1 MVISQ
6 KHIAIIDPHKN
17 CIKPKTETSPA
28 GTKKKLSSFFKHA
41 GHKSTFESVFRLDT
55 SKLTPDGTYDGTIFR
70 FPLRQPNSGSK
81 ISETSYTPEKIQST
95 LFESLKEESPYIL
108 LFLRHVKSISLKEWK
123 EGYSQPRETFRVE
136 ASDQRAVDISRAV
149 SPSIE
154 QFARQYSQSS
164 EDGDLQVSIELKSKT
179 VTISDSIRGSQ
190 ESHHWLVLKVVG
202 TNDSELDK
210 LGKELSILPWVGL
223 ATRLPQRIA
232 LHECS
237 ASTTDP
243 FDNHS
248 TVEAIFKQQLQTSL
262 LKSQVSMNWPTNP
275 ADDAPG
281 HAYCFLPLPE
291 STAMPVHVHGYF
303 AVTDNRRSIK
313 WPMHDE
319 KGKEAQWN
327 KELLYKMVAPAYSL
341 LLSSRASLIRY
352 EDTPLPITNT
362 EHVTGPYSTWPLYPE
377 VKNVPIWNELVS
389 PTVDL
394 SCCLPLLWTSACGGK
409 WIQFNEAYFHPGS
422 FQDRSSYICSDVVIQ
437 LLVTLDIP
445 VVSLPRNIC
454 ETIKQSKSIVLPL
467 VEQREIS
474 PQFVREIISKNPD
487 SCSSLSKEG
496 VCKFLNFVLSDLGPG
511 TYALLV
517 GIPLLPLKGDS
528 TTTAFQRPSGNN
540 YKYIFP
546 PNSKHL
552 LDIVPGADS
561 LIIDPNLPE
570 EISTKLC
577 EIAKSG
583 LLQLKEVDTEV
594 LCRQLLPTSIN
605 SWCTVTIGDG
615 CMWVPGQDPMPP
627 QSWMNA
633 LWKWIAD
640 SQVRLSLLNDLSI
653 VPQLPFEDGTQV
665 QVTLIKVCKTVN
677 ICRLSGLFSS
687 QQKAV
692 LLDILKKF
700 NFLVVDEGKM
710 NGCVGLRNHPDFDE
724 YLPELSPNLELI
736 AKYLNGLDSYPR
748 FHTIQ
753 NLNDG
758 EKDFL
763 RKQLSN
769 LHDSHYA
776 RTYQNCLRSLPIYR
790 AYSNASFI
798 SLGVTGTT
806 DEAFLPP
813 DNIPT
818 LPEYPSKML
827 HPAASSEEGSFFGA
841 LAVKK
846 LTIDDLCTL
855 HLMPMALQRM
865 RSYSCQW
872 SIGDDIILWIL
883 KLQPRLSRYVFT
895 TLSQNVIIF
904 NRNSTRKRPQDI
916 YDPDDHTLAILFDVD
931 SDKNYFPD
939 VRYLQEAQCKQ
950 ALLTMGMKTWKDI
963 QRNSSQ
969 MSSLLYDRMNSVS
982 VLQPS
987 SQFNRGQFILQ
998 TLTEPNN
1005 NALQQNSSLKRVKF
1019 LVAATCPQSYPPC
1032 LKQKWYGRQG
1042 TLYSIEELCSP
1053 DNRRQNSRLIGTVK
1067 PLLSRDY
1074 CYGQYSV
1081 SVNAFERLP
1090 CQRVNEAL
1098 ILSHLQNIQS
1108 ATVSSEEADSVHQ
1121 LVMSIYDY
1129 LDSNS
1134 SGSKL
1139 SIIWSRENSEFMPAN
1154 KFIVNLPEGFQFNF
1168 EPYYYRLQGPVRKH
1182 KRLFQLHKS
1191 LKPTDVAGVI
1201 TKISQQARGNL
1212 SDSQVTVCIS
1222 ILNWLC
1228 EKQHKESSVF
1238 MLTEK
1243 CTLVPASGCVFDDR
1257 EWMKHSES
1265 RSHIEGKNL
1274 VFVHDQI
1281 PQKVAK
1287 FFQVKPLSS
1296 QLARSQRLNFGL
1308 KYTRAGQHEDITQR
1322 IRHIVEEYGTNIDIF
1337 KELIQNADD
1346 AGATEVKFLLDWREH
1361 PKDSLFADELVKWQG
1376 PALIAYNNATFSDTD
1391 FDNICMLAG
1400 ETKKTD
1406 PLKTGRFG
1414 VGFCATYHL
1423 TDLPSFISRRYFAML
1438 DPHTSYLGDRI
1449 SAQEPGMKIDLVEMR
1464 GDLKFYQDQ
1473 FKPYEN
1479 VFGCDVFNLQ
1489 GDGYQGTIFR
1499 FPFRNHNTSK
1509 RSKICKEVY
1518 TKNKVDYLV
1527 SDLKKQSNE
1536 LLLFLKHVSK
1546 VTVLVLENGHE
1557 PSRAK
1562 EIFSIQRCTVGA
1574 AERVQL
1580 IKDRDINLRADGKQ
1594 CSTKYKIDVHDG
1606 SKTHSHTWIVSSAIK
1621 PLPAHMTRRHEAKGL
1636 LNLAET
1642 ALKIEEPTSTKSFKI
1657 LSNTPSS
1664 RVFCFLPLPT
1674 QTKLPFHVNGFFSM
1688 GSDRRTISAT
1698 DDGTFGPDWNKS
1710 LAEGVLVQAFV
1721 NLLERLCK
1729 ECELKSVSDSEVK
1742 EKLLRSYYSLW
1753 NMSGMSSLID
1763 ASFATAFKKL
1773 VPTLNGSI
1781 MWSEIYGGC
1790 WLSPKEVYVFKDSKL
1805 RPVKQAQHVTDIY
1818 RAVENDA
1825 ISLLMNQAYGVV
1837 DIPYHVHEILKKLL
1851 SNTKREYDYQRVC
1864 TEILFPDISSIDP
1877 AVRDRNIQF
1886 LIEQYGAYHGPN
1898 NWYTWAES
1906 FLRQNSCISC
1916 QSSNTL
1922 RPGCELIDPRNGHFV
1937 NLFDAS
1943 EGRFPNEELQASHSA
1958 MLGLER
1964 LGMSS
1969 KQLTIADLK
1978 GRAQSI
1984 AAMSDFQTAFQRSL
1998 HLCEYIG
2005 STYGGPKYHYHHYKS
2020 VQSNTADPNDL
2031 QHLSNICFLP
2041 VKRKPED
2048 VDVPWSGKADSFDS
2062 PSNVYSTEYQSLVF
2076 TQSPIVEEQ
2085 VESSKALTCLGISSK
2100 KPSFDSVIANLRCL
2114 ISYYSTESPPSELTT
2129 KFLDDAMKDTYEF
2142 LKTYHSSASAM
2153 DKLKNLARFIWQ
2165 DGHFLSPH
2173 QVVGHWMHNCYPY
2186 ICELSTANKRF
2197 QDLMMAV
2204 GVKDEVTLKRLVEV
2218 FEEITEQYGSDPIPD
2233 EVLEFVVYA
2242 AGKIRHKLFMEYEN
2256 GQHQFQLYLP
2266 DEMKIMRIVS
2276 DLADNVGSE
2285 SEWIQNLPAY
2295 QDFMSSGTGYY
2306 VHKSIPHDCAKI
2318 LGVNPLLEAVL
2329 KEIEDEDF
2337 LDGTDFGQHEDLC
2350 DRLNGILRKYPA
2362 DISIFKE
2369 FIQNADDAEATEI
2382 VFVMDHRTNFP
2393 DNSLLNPSPKWKT
2406 LQHTPA
2412 LCIYNNR
2419 KFTER
2424 DIQGITKLGR
2434 GGKGGSTELIGKF
2447 GVGFNVA
2454 YHVTDC
2460 PSFVSYSENGTPEYL
2475 CVFDPTQSFVSR
2487 ASMRSPGRKWNFKDK
2502 THHSGFTDQFQPYL
2516 PEDLHRLSECA
2527 SDCLQDGDKC
2537 GHVVFRLPLTRFNK
2551 TEPRSSSLDS
2561 SRSTRATLSSGFRFR
2576 PFGIYMLFEEFA
2588 SISQDILLFL
2598 NHLKSVSA
2606 FEIKEDGSIVH
2617 HFTSSATIPSAY
2629 LDNCRRFTQSLKQY
2643 STSRKCASMT
2653 HKVEIT
2659 HVQPDKETQTT
2670 EWLIQRAIGGED
2682 LPPELVKSGLSQG
2695 LRPIAG
2701 IATILKPQSSDHKY
2715 LLFCF
2720 LPLPIQSN
2728 LPVHVNSHFLV
2739 DDSRKHLE
2747 SIQHEGLGN
2756 WNETIAEK
2764 VIVSAYVDLVI
2775 AVKDLLGDDNS
2786 SKFYYSLF
2794 PKEIV
2799 PQTSATTVS
2808 DTSKDKSRE
2817 IAKEET
2823 KVGELTNLNIVRSFY
2838 KELLQRNPCV
2848 LLREMPEQS
2857 KACQWMFLKSSL
2869 FCVSFL
2875 YAPLSKFLTV
2885 SSELRQ
2891 ALVSLGMPFT
2901 IAPNYVYSECTKVDP
2916 SFASKAGIK
2925 PEKIIDHLRRLRC
2938 TSEHEEIIKKSIICL
2953 LHYCISGYSFTSI
2966 PGLFTNALYLVA
2978 KDGSLQRGYLFHSK
2992 FSELLPHCSNKFID
3006 KLLEEST
3013 IGDQIA
3019 QCRVI
3024 RSLPMDFV
3032 SAHIS
3037 LPNTSVARSIS
3048 DCNTDIITQ
3057 LWKYFI
3063 EYSRASVAI
3072 GSGNVATSIGQ
3083 HFSCKAIIPA
3093 SDGKLYPVSLSKV
3106 LIRSTCNCSNC
3117 HVMKKLGYPS
3127 IEFSGIFQVA
3137 DTSSSLLRGIVDDL
3151 TNCFINGEQIINC
3164 FRTQPPADDNLNIEL
3179 MDEEALAFVA
3189 SFGRVSVSDLKQ
3201 ASPYLL
3207 ELPLFWT
3214 IDESR
3219 ISLIGVKKV
3228 FILASTKIPLEGI
3241 STKSK
3246 NGRVILKAATNDSMK
3261 KFYEGVIP
3269 RHMTATV
3276 GPEQF
3281 YIQLVLPILSEIQER
3296 SAMEHVKYLHM
3307 KRDEMKQAYAKLK
3320 DTPFIEHNG
3329 RFYKVHDLCDHKVQF
3344 YRTFKPDR
3352 ILPESWRKHTDVL
3365 KELGLQS
3372 TVSMNDWL
3380 LFARSFSQN
3389 VVAGEAEDTSTVL
3402 LQELFEIVHKNSFN
3416 YELQAFLQSV
3426 AEIKFLYSPQEWE
3439 LTHILSTAF
3448 PEDKQKKVDV
3458 YMVKFQGSVSADEAS
3473 LTCLCRTILPGSC
3486 QQLISIPFCRQAL
3499 QIKLPVTPETVAEN
3513 LKCLCK
3519 RVSTTCARPGRNL
3532 SRLIEIFDAHYACL
3546 SRRKASSHMLR
3557 ELGQMMCILPSK
3569 SQLLHLVKPSQL
3581 VMQLPSD
3588 CFLEPYC
3595 FKVMQWLQ
3603 RHVDFLTAVGVKDEL
3618 RAQDYVDILLSIK
3631 KEAANDSIVHD
3642 KDTRVIESAYKQLV
3656 SCLRQEQST
3665 QLTGDIYLPD
3675 ESLSLTKAT
3684 ELCLN
3689 DAPWYKSR
3697 LPPDCGF
3704 KIIYQPPTDDKGH
3717 RTLPSALKIKKLSE
3731 IVTEELLESCKLQDF
3746 ACNDEIL
3753 FEIGKRPESGR
3764 CEFVRGILDTLN
3776 SDEFFHGFCRMY
3788 YTEYKDPPTD
3798 DFKAL
3803 VKNLKQVQV
3812 RCVLNKLKT
3821 VLSIS
3826 GNPIPKTEDDT
3837 KLCHLCSEDGEP
3849 VLYIALHSDSL
3860 TESDLTQFYKHLAV
3874 YIGELINDEIR
3885 NLGPIAAIFECYPQ
3899 DIPQVLTR
3907 EQIHEYT
3914 EEDNQ
3919 ITKAV
3924 RIGTTEPWGS
3934 FSPHESLVVLNFAPE
3949 DPVVYVSENGSLIN
3963 AEIDA
3968 GGASGRLETDI
3979 TIRVKED
3986 DESGENELESE
3997 RTVSPLQV
4005 FKILTAAQK
4014 RSLWKGDTSPFA
4026 SPVALATIPSDDPA
4040 EIEEWFI
4047 EMKQSLFSPHP
4058 ELVQSILTL
4067 RLLGHLYYQLVI
4079 QKKNPALFHTA
4090 ASKLQD
4096 VFCQSQG
4103 HTTKADMVLNL
4114 VRETATTLT
4123 SAGGAPVDAQT
4134 IFPSKEL
4141 GDILKGR
4148 RRHMPHHGQP
4158 GSVSSSSN
4166 SSASVGHSIY
4176 YGGGGGVGG
4185 GVGGGTGGGGY
4196 PGGSGSGGGYSL
4208 AQSGASGGYIAAG
4221 SGGSSWVGG
4230 GGYPGGS
4237 GSGGGYSLGQSGAS
4251 GGGYGGYSYIAAG
4264 SGGSTWVGGGGVSG
4278 GGGGRSSGQF
4288 TSRVR
4293 RGYQNPRF
4301 SRFRPAVDAQPQIPV
4316 QVPQPATCMRSATA
4330 WLEQGKADF
4339 QAAKTLIESSSEA
4352 AVVVNTECKFPALVC
4367 FLCHDTVEKCI
4378 KGVYYAF
4385 CGLRRDLINCSNLVA
4400 LHDDLK
4406 LISDSHRPAHLMD
4419 AINECVMTVNR
4430 HENRSRFP
4438 HYQNYPCAPATT
4450 YSVEDAQEAFE
4461 ATSKL
4466 LNLLQSD
4473 EKLKDVLQDLGQL
4486 PARRF
4491 MSALQYMPDNQGN
4504 YYNNIYHIY
4513 SR

>member
-1 MVISQ
+1 MVVSQ

-17 CIKPKTETSPA
+17 CIKPKSETSPA
-28 GTKKKLSSFFKHA
+28 GTKKKLSTFFKHA
-41 GHKSTFESVFRLDT
+41 GHRSTFESIFNLDT
-55 SKLTPDGTYDGTIFR
+55 SKLTPDGMYNGTIFR
-70 FPLRQPNSGSK
+70 FPLRGPNSGSK
-81 ISETSYTPEKIQST
+81 ISKALYTPEKIQST

-136 ASDQRAVDISRAV
+136 ASDQKAMDISRAV

-154 QFARQYSQSS
+154 QFAGQYSQSS
-164 EDGDLQVSIELKSKT
+164 EDSDLQVSIELKSKT
-179 VTISDSIRGSQ
+179 VTISDSIRGSP
-190 ESHHWLVLKVVG
+190 ESYHWLVLKVVG

-243 FDNHS
+243 FDNHN
-248 TVEAIFKQQLQTSL
+248 TVEAIFKQQLQSNL
-262 LKSQVSMNWPTNP
+262 LKSQVSMNWPTKP

-303 AVTDNRRSIK
+303 AITDNRRSIK
-313 WPMHDE
+313 WPIHDE

-327 KELLYKMVAPAYSL
+327 KELLYKMVAPAYGL
-341 LLSSRASLIRY
+341 LLSSCASLIHY

-389 PTVDL
+389 PTVEL
-394 SCCLPLLWTSACGGK
+394 SCSLPFLWTPACGGK

-422 FQDRSSYICSDVVIQ
+422 FQDRSSYICSDIVIQ

-496 VCKFLNFVLSDLGPG
+496 VCKLLSFVLSDLGPG
-511 TYALLV
+511 MYALLV
-517 GIPLLPLKGDS
+517 GIPLLLLKGDS
-528 TTTAFQRPSGNN
+528 TTIAFQRPSGYN

-561 LIIDPNLPE
+561 LIVDPNLPE
-570 EISTKLC
+570 EISNKLC
-577 EIAKSG
+577 KIAKSG

-594 LCRQLLPTSIN
+594 LCRQLLPTSID
-605 SWCTVTIGDG
+605 SWCTVTTGAERR
-615 CMWVPGQDPMPP
+615 WVPGQDPMPP
-627 QSWMNA
+627 QSWMDA

-640 SQVRLSLLNDLSI
+640 SKVRLSLLNGLSV
-653 VPQLPFEDGTQV
+653 VPQLPFEDGTQL

-677 ICRLSGLFSS
+677 ICRLSGLFRS
-687 QQKAV
+687 QQKI
-692 LLDILKKF
+692 LLLGILKKF
-700 NFLVVDEGKM
+700 NFFVVDEGKM
-710 NGCVGLRNHPDFDE
+710 NGCIGLRNHPDFDE

-736 AKYLNGLDSYPR
+736 AKYLNGLGSYPR
-748 FHTIQ
+748 LQTIQ

-769 LHDSHYA
+769 LHDSYYA
-776 RTYQNCLRSLPIYR
+776 RSYQNCLRSLPIYR
-790 AYSNASFI
+790 DYSNARFI
-798 SLGVTGTT
+798 SLGVAGAT

-813 DNIPT
+813 NNIPP

-827 HPAASSEEGSFFGA
+827 CPAASSEEGLFFGA

-846 LTIDDLCTL
+846 LNINDLCTL
-855 HLMPMALQRM
+855 HLIPMSLQHM
-865 RSYSCQW
+865 RSYSYQW
-872 SIGDDIILWIL
+872 SIGDTIILWIL
-883 KLQPRLSRYVFT
+883 KLQPQLSTHIFT
-895 TLSQNVIIF
+895 ILSQNVIIF

-916 YDPDDHTLAILFDVD
+916 YDPDDHTLAILFDID

-939 VRYLQEAQCKQ
+939 ARYLQEAQCKQ
-950 ALLTMGMKTWKDI
+950 ALLTMGMKTWKDV
-963 QRNSSQ
+963 QRDSSQ
-969 MSSLLYDRMNSVS
+969 MSSLLHDRMNSVS

-1019 LVAATCPQSYPPC
+1019 LAAETCPESYPPC

-1042 TLYSIEELCSP
+1042 TLYSIDELCSP
-1053 DNRRQNSRLIGTVK
+1053 DNCLQNSRLIGTVK
-1067 PLLSRDY
+1067 PLLSRGY

-1090 CQRVNEAL
+1090 CQRVSEAL

-1108 ATVSSEEADSVHQ
+1108 STISSEEADSIHQ
-1121 LVMSIYDY
+1121 IVMSIYDY

-1139 SIIWSRENSEFMPAN
+1139 PNIWSRENSRFMPAN
-1154 KFIVNLPEGFQFNF
+1154 KFIVHLPEGFQFNL
-1168 EPYYYRLQGPVRKH
+1168 EPYYYRLQGPVRQH

-1191 LKPTDVAGVI
+1191 LTPTDVAGVI
-1201 TKISQQARGNL
+1201 TKISQQARDNL
-1212 SDSQVTVCIS
+1212 SDSEVTVCVS
-1222 ILNWLC
+1222 ILNWLS
-1228 EKQHKESSVF
+1228 EKQHKESSVL
-1238 MLTEK
+1238 MLTKK
-1243 CTLVPASGCVFDDR
+1243 CTLVSVSECVFDDR

-1274 VFVHDQI
+1274 IFVHDRI

-1296 QLARSQRLNFGL
+1296 QLAQSQRLNFGL
-1308 KYTRAGQHEDITQR
+1308 KYTRAGQHEDITQQ

-1361 PKDSLFADELVKWQG
+1361 PKNSLFADELEKWQG
-1376 PALIAYNNATFSDTD
+1376 PALIAYNNATFSDED
-1391 FDNICMLAG
+1391 FDNICILAG
-1400 ETKKTD
+1400 ETKKID

-1438 DPHTSYLGDRI
+1438 DPHTSYLGERI
-1449 SAQEPGMKIDLVEMR
+1449 SAQEPGMRIDLVETR

-1499 FPFRNHNTSK
+1499 FPFRNHHTIK

-1527 SDLKKQSNE
+1527 CDLKKQSNE
-1536 LLLFLKHVSK
+1536 LLLFLKNVSK

-1557 PSRAK
+1557 PSLAK
-1562 EIFSIQRCTVGA
+1562 EIFSIQRCTVGT

-1580 IKDRDINLRADGKQ
+1580 IKDRDVNLRADGKQ

-1606 SKTHSHTWIVSSAIK
+1606 SKTHSHTWIISSAIK

-1657 LSNTPSS
+1657 LPNTPSS

-1721 NLLERLCK
+1721 NLLEHLCK
-1729 ECELKSVSDSEVK
+1729 ECELKGVSDSEVK
-1742 EKLLRSYYSLW
+1742 EKFLRSYYSLW
-1753 NMSGMSSLID
+1753 NMNGMSSLID

-1773 VPTLNGSI
+1773 IPTLNVSV

-1805 RPVKQAQHVTDIY
+1805 RPVKQAQYVTDIH
-1818 RAVENDA
+1818 RTVENDA

-1864 TEILFPDISSIDP
+1864 TEILFPEISSIDP

-1886 LIEQYGAYHGPN
+1886 LIEQYGAYLGPN
-1898 NWYTWAES
+1898 NWYMWAES
-1906 FLRQNSCISC
+1906 FLRQKSCISC
-1916 QSSNTL
+1916 QSSNIL

-1984 AAMSDFQTAFQRSL
+1984 AAMSDFQTAFQRST
-1998 HLCEYIG
+1998 HLCDYIG
-2005 STYGGPKYHYHHYKS
+2005 STYGGRKYHYHHLIYKS
-2020 VQSNTADPNDL
+2020 VQSNTADTKINDL
-2031 QHLSNICFLP
+2031 QRLSSICFLP
-2041 VKRKPED
+2041 VKRKPEG

-2062 PSNVYSTEYQSLVF
+2062 PSRMYSSEYQFLVF
-2076 TQSPIVEEQ
+2076 SQSPIVEAEG
-2085 VESSKALTCLGISSK
+2085 ESSKALTCLEISSK
-2100 KPSFDSVIANLRCL
+2100 KPPFDLVIANLRCL
-2114 ISYYSTESPPSELTT
+2114 ISYYTASPPNELTT
-2129 KFLDDAMKDTYEF
+2129 KFLDDAMKDMYGF
-2142 LKTYHSSASAM
+2142 LQEYHSSASAM
-2153 DKLKNLARFIWQ
+2153 DELKKLARFIWQ

-2173 QVVGHWMHNCYPY
+2173 QVVTHWMHNCYPY

-2204 GVKDEVTLKRLVEV
+2204 GVKGEVTLNRLVEV
-2218 FEEITEQYGSDPIPD
+2218 LKEITEQYGSDPIPD
-2233 EVLEFVVYA
+2233 KVLEFVVYA
-2242 AGKIRHKLFMEYEN
+2242 AGQVKQKLVKEYEN
-2256 GQHQFQLYLP
+2256 GHQFQLYLP
-2266 DEMKIMRIVS
+2266 DEMKIMHSVS

-2295 QDFMSSGTGYY
+2295 QDFMSSGTGFY
-2306 VHKSIPHDCAKI
+2306 VHKSIPHDCAKV

-2329 KEIEDEDF
+2329 KEIEDENF

-2362 DISIFKE
+2362 DISILKE

-2393 DNSLLNPSPKWKT
+2393 DNSLLNPSSKWKT

-2447 GVGFNVA
+2447 GVGFNVT

-2460 PSFVSYSENGTPEYL
+2460 PSFVSYSENGSPEYL

-2502 THHSGFTDQFQPYL
+2502 THHLGFTDQFQPYL
-2516 PEDLHRLSECA
+2516 PEDLHRFSECA
-2527 SDCLQDGDKC
+2527 SDCLQDGDKR

-2551 TEPRSSSLDS
+2551 TEPLQIS
-2561 SRSTRATLSSGFRFR
+2561 SRSTRATLSSGYTFWPFR
-2576 PFGIYMLFEEFA
+2576 ICKLFEEFA

-2617 HFTSSATIPSAY
+2617 HFTSTATIPSAY
-2629 LDNCRRFTQSLKQY
+2629 LDNCRHFTQSLKQY

-2653 HKVEIT
+2653 HKVEVT

-2682 LPPELVKSGLSQG
+2682 LPPNLVKSGLSQG

-2756 WNETIAEK
+2756 WNETIAQK
-2764 VIVSAYVDLVI
+2764 VIVPAYVDLVI
-2775 AVKDLLGDDNS
+2775 AVKDLLGADDS

-2794 PKEIV
+2794 PKEVV
-2799 PQTSATTVS
+2799 PQTSATTV
-2808 DTSKDKSRE
+2808 TSKEKSGE
-2817 IAKEET
+2817 VAKEE
-2823 KVGELTNLNIVRSFY
+2823 KKIGELTNLKIVESFY
-2838 KELLQRNPCV
+2838 RELLQRNPCV
-2848 LLREMPEQS
+2848 LLREIPEQS
-2857 KACQWMFLKSSL
+2857 TAYTWMSLKSSL
-2869 FCVSFL
+2869 FCVPFL
-2875 YAPLSKFLTV
+2875 YYPLSKVLTV

-2901 IAPNYVYSECTKVDP
+2901 TAPNYVYSECTKVDP
-2916 SFASKAGIK
+2916 SFASKAGIE
-2925 PEKIIDHLRRLRC
+2925 PEKIIAHLRELRC
-2938 TSEHEEIIKKSIICL
+2938 TSEHEEIIKKSIVCL
-2953 LHYCISGYSFTSI
+2953 LHYCISGYSSTSI
-2966 PGLFTNALYLVA
+2966 PSLFTNALYLVA

-2992 FSELLPHCSNKFID
+2992 FSELLPQCSNKFID
-3006 KLLEEST
+3006 KSLEEST
-3013 IGDQIA
+3013 IGEQLVE
-3019 QCRVI
+3019 CRVI

-3048 DCNTDIITQ
+3048 DCNTNIITQ

-3093 SDGKLYPVSLSKV
+3093 SDGNLYPVKLSKIM
-3106 LIRSTCNCSNC
+3106 IRSTCDCSNC

-3127 IEFSGIFQVA
+3127 IEFSRIFRVA
-3137 DTSSSLLRGIVDDL
+3137 DTSSNLLHGIVDDL
-3151 TNCFINGEQIINC
+3151 TNCFTNGEQIINS
-3164 FRTQPPADDNLNIEL
+3164 FKIQPPADGNLNIEL

-3189 SFGRVSVSDLKQ
+3189 SFQKVSVNDLKQ

-3219 ISLIGVKKV
+3219 ISLVGVKKV
-3228 FILASTKIPLEGI
+3228 FILASTQIPLEGI
-3241 STKSK
+3241 STRSE
-3246 NGRVILKAATNDSMK
+3246 NGRVILKPATTDSMK

-3269 RHMTATV
+3269 HHMTATV
-3276 GPEQF
+3276 SHEQF

-3296 SAMEHVKYLHM
+3296 SVMEHVKYLHM
-3307 KRDEMKQAYAKLK
+3307 KRDEMEQAYAKLK

-3329 RFYKVHDLCDHKVQF
+3329 RFYKVCDLCDHEVQF
-3344 YRTFKPDR
+3344 YLTFKPGC
-3352 ILPESWRKHTDVL
+3352 ILPGSWRKHTDIL

-3372 TVSMNDWL
+3372 TVSTDEWL

-3389 VVAGEAEDTSTVL
+3389 VIGGEAREKSTVL
-3402 LQELFEIVHKNSFN
+3402 LQELFKIVSKYMYVNKNLFN

-3426 AEIKFLYSPQEWE
+3426 AEIKFLYSPQAWE
-3439 LTHILSTAF
+3439 LTRILSTAF
-3448 PEDKQKKVDV
+3448 PEDKQKKADV

-3473 LTCLCRTILPGSC
+3473 LTCLCRATLPGSC

-3499 QIKLPVTPETVAEN
+3499 QVELPVTPETVAEN

-3519 RVSTTCARPGRNL
+3519 RVSATCARPGLDL
-3532 SRLIEIFDAHYACL
+3532 SRLIQIFDAHYAYL
-3546 SRRKASSHMLR
+3546 SRRKASSHILH

-3569 SQLLHLVKPSQL
+3569 SHLLHLVKPSQL

-3603 RHVDFLTAVGVKDEL
+3603 KHIDFLTAVGVKNEL
-3618 RAQDYVDILLSIK
+3618 RSQDYVDILLSIK
-3631 KEAANDSIVHD
+3631 EEAANDSIVHD

-3675 ESLSLTKAT
+3675 ESLNLTKAT

-3689 DAPWYKSR
+3689 DAPWYRSR
-3697 LPPDCGF
+3697 LPRDCGF
-3704 KIIYQPPTDDKGH
+3704 KIIHQPPTDDKGH
-3717 RTLPSALKIKKLSE
+3717 RTLPSSLKIKKLSE
-3731 IVTEELLESCKLQDF
+3731 IVTEELLETCKSPDF

-3753 FEIGKRPESGR
+3753 FEMGKRPEGGR

-3788 YTEYKDPPTD
+3788 YTEYKSPPTD

-3803 VKNLKQVQV
+3803 VKKLKQVQV
-3812 RCVLNKLKT
+3812 RCVLDKLKT
-3821 VLSIS
+3821 VFSIN
-3826 GNPIPKTEDDT
+3826 GKPIPKTEDDT

-3849 VLYIALHSDSL
+3849 VLYIALHYYYNSDSL
-3860 TESDLTQFYKHLAV
+3860 SESNLTQFYKHLAG
-3874 YIGELINDEIR
+3874 YISELINNEIR
-3885 NLGPIAAIFECYPQ
+3885 NLGPITAIFECYPQ
-3899 DIPQVLTR
+3899 DIPLVLTR

-3914 EEDNQ
+3914 EEDDQ

-3934 FSPHESLVVLNFAPE
+3934 FSPHESLVVLNFTPE
-3949 DPVVYVSENGSLIN
+3949 DPVVYVSEDGSLIN
-3963 AEIDA
+3963 AEIVA
-3968 GGASGRLETDI
+3968 GRASGQLETDI
-3979 TIRVKED
+3979 TIRVKEK
-3986 DESGENELESE
+3986 DESDENEPESE

-4005 FKILTAAQK
+4005 FKVLTAAQK

-4047 EMKQSLFSPHP
+4047 KMKQSLFSPHP

-4067 RLLGHLYYQLVI
+4067 RLLGHLYYQLII
-4079 QKKNPALFHTA
+4079 QKKNPTLFHTA

-4103 HTTKADMVLNL
+4103 HTTKADMVLDL

-4123 SAGGAPVDAQT
+4123 SAGSAPIDVQT

-4141 GDILKGR
+4141 GDILEGR
-4148 RRHMPHHGQP
+4148 RRHVPHHGQP
-4158 GSVSSSSN
+4158 GSMSSSSN
-4166 SSASVGHSIY
+4166 SSASVGHSTY
-4176 YGGGGGVGG
+4176 YYDGGGVGG
-4185 GVGGGTGGGGY
+4185 GVGDSTGGGGY
-4196 PGGSGSGGGYSL
+4196 PGGSGSGGGHSL
-4208 AQSGASGGYIAAG
+4208 GQISGASGGDSGGYIAAG
-4221 SGGSSWVGG
+4221 SGESSWVGG
-4230 GGYPGGS
+4230 GD
-4237 GSGGGYSLGQSGAS
+4237 
-4251 GGGYGGYSYIAAG
+4251 I
-4264 SGGSTWVGGGGVSG
+4264 SG
-4278 GGGGRSSGQF
+4278 GGGGKSSGRF
-4288 TSRVR
+4288 ASRVR
-4293 RGYQNPRF
+4293 RGYRSSQF
-4301 SRFRPAVDAQPQIPV
+4301 SWFRPAVDAQPQMV
-4316 QVPQPATCMRSATA
+4316 TQEPQPASCMRSATA

-4339 QAAKTLIESSSEA
+4339 QAAEMLLRGSSEA
-4352 AVVVNTECKFPALVC
+4352 AVEANTECKFPALVC

-4385 CGLRRDLINCSNLVA
+4385 CGLRRDLINCSNLIT
-4400 LHDDLK
+4400 LHDDLNRTP
-4406 LISDSHRPAHLMD
+4406 HHPAHLMD
-4419 AINECVMTVNR
+4419 AINECVMSVNR

-4438 HYQNYPCAPATT
+4438 NYQNYPCAPATI

-4466 LNLLQSD
+4466 LDLLQSD
-4473 EKLKDVLQDLGQL
+4473 KKLKDVLQDLGQL

-4491 MSALQYMPDNQGN
+4491 MSAIQYIPDNQGN
-4504 YYNNIYHIY
+4504 NN
-4513 SR
+4513 